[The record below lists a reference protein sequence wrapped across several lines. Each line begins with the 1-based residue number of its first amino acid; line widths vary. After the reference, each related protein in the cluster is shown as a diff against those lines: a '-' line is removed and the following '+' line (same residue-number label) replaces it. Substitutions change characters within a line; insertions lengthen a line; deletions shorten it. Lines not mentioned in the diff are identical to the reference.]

1 MPKYMTKQRK
11 ILTEYLSERT
21 DESISATLIA
31 EALADKISKSA
42 VYRNLAD
49 MEAEGKLRRVASKGS
64 REIIYQYVDEEK
76 CHDCLHLSCKN
87 CGKTYHMKN
96 TAAEKLINSVMKN
109 EDFDIDKERTVLYGI
124 CKDCKKQ

>member
-87 CGKTYHMKN
+87 CGKTYHMEN